1 MGKLLLNLCLIN
13 LLFASSGCLI
23 KEDPKATY
31 SELLVTRGDIVV
43 ASFTSDSLVV
53 FGADGTFKRVLY
65 QLPNTVGD
73 AIAGLAWLEETNE
86 ILISV
91 DGTPDRIDALSVLTG
106 SVRVFYNNT
115 TYFTGTPLGVTQLKT
130 SGDVIVSEGATI
142 ERFAYN
148 GIRETWTTIWP
159 TNVHANS
166 QQLVALANGNWLSCS
181 STPASGL
188 RITPDSTTDLTA
200 AATAI
205 SGIAL
210 TTASYGCGELSDGTI
225 VVSWNGTNDAIQT
238 YSSTLTGATTII
250 SNTAVFSDPRGVAI
264 GESDEIYV
272 TDATRNM
279 VVEIDSAGT
288 VIREFGNSYLQSPR
302 AIMVVPA
309 FN

>member
-1 MGKLLLNLCLIN
+1 
-13 LLFASSGCLI
+13 
-23 KEDPKATY
+23 
-31 SELLVTRGDIVV
+31 V

-73 AIAGLAWLEETNE
+73 AIAGVAWLEETNE

-91 DGTPDRIDALSVLTG
+91 DGTPDRVDALSVLTG
-106 SVRVFYNNT
+106 SVRIFYTNT
-115 TYFTGTPLGVTQLKT
+115 TYFTGTPLGITQLNT

-142 ERFAYN
+142 ERFSYN

-159 TNVHANS
+159 TNVHANA
-166 QQLVALANGNWLSCS
+166 QQIVGLANGNFLSCS
-181 STPASGL
+181 STAGL
-188 RITPDSTTDLTA
+188 RITPDSTTVLTA
-200 AATAI
+200 VATATSAI
-205 SGIAL
+205 VA
-210 TTASYGCGELSDGTI
+210 TTTSYGCNELSDGTI
-225 VVSWNGTNDAIQT
+225 VVAWNGTSDAIQT
-238 YSSTLTGATTII
+238 YSSTLTGATTLI
-250 SNTAVFSDPRGVAI
+250 SNAAVFSDPRGIAI

-279 VVEIDSAGT
+279 VVELDSSGN